1 MLAINSVERK
11 CNLTLWPYMEML
23 WIFTPQRGWVV
34 LLQTPSRWIVTPL
47 YFGDINCNFKTSLP
61 YKNCRFYGVFH
72 RNFMLCEQR
81 IINDWTN
88 FLRLFRIGVWHGI
101 YIYEVSEGRYEKDAL
116 SWHLNFLSFW
126 KIEFIGED
134 FSIKVAALRG
144 PQRLFDVWCGKT
156 NVNIF

>member
-1 MLAINSVERK
+1 MLAMNGVERK

-23 WIFTPQRGWVV
+23 WIFTPQRGWMV
-34 LLQTPSRWIVTPL
+34 LLQTPSRWILTGL

-72 RNFMLCEQR
+72 RNLMLCERR
-81 IINDWTN
+81 IINHWTN
-88 FLRLFRIGVWHGI
+88 FLRHFGIGVWHGI
-101 YIYEVSEGRYEKDAL
+101 YIYEVSEGLYEKDAL
-116 SWHLNFLSFW
+116 SWQINCLSFW
-126 KIEFIGED
+126 KIGLGED

-144 PQRLFDVWCGKT
+144 PLSSFCCWCGKT

>member
-1 MLAINSVERK
+1 MLAMNGVERK

-23 WIFTPQRGWVV
+23 WIFTPERGWVV
-34 LLQTPSRWIVTPL
+34 LLQTPSRWIVTRL

-81 IINDWTN
+81 IINNWTN

-101 YIYEVSEGRYEKDAL
+101 FIYGVSEGRYEKDPL

-126 KIEFIGED
+126 KIEFMGED

-144 PQRLFDVWCGKT
+144 PQSSLWCL
-156 NVNIF
+156 VR

>member
-1 MLAINSVERK
+1 MLAMNSVERK

-23 WIFTPQRGWVV
+23 WIFTPQRWVV
-34 LLQTPSRWIVTPL
+34 LVQTPSRWIVTPL

-101 YIYEVSEGRYEKDAL
+101 CIYEVSEGRYEKDAL

-126 KIEFIGED
+126 KIEFMGED
-134 FSIKVAALRG
+134 FAIKVAALRG
-144 PQRLFDVWCGKT
+144 PQSSLWCL
-156 NVNIF
+156 VR

>member
-1 MLAINSVERK
+1 MLAMNGVERK
-11 CNLTLWPYMEML
+11 CNLTLWHYMEML
-23 WIFTPQRGWVV
+23 WIFTPHSPQRGWVV
-34 LLQTPSRWIVTPL
+34 LLQTPSRWIVTRL

-81 IINDWTN
+81 IINDWKN

-101 YIYEVSEGRYEKDAL
+101 CIYEVSEGRYEKDAL
-116 SWHLNFLSFW
+116 SWHLNILSFW
-126 KIEFIGED
+126 KIEFMGED

-144 PQRLFDVWCGKT
+144 PQSSLWCL
-156 NVNIF
+156 VR